1 MKKIEWLK
9 LKSKLVEKTAKKT
22 DLKRDSDESKE
33 IIRMP
38 HSHRQRKYKKEMNRY
53 VLYSNIFT
61 NKV

>member
-9 LKSKLVEKTAKKT
+9 FKSKLVEKTAKKT

-38 HSHRQRKYKKEMNRY
+38 HKVIGRENIKRK
-53 VLYSNIFT
+53 
-61 NKV
+61 